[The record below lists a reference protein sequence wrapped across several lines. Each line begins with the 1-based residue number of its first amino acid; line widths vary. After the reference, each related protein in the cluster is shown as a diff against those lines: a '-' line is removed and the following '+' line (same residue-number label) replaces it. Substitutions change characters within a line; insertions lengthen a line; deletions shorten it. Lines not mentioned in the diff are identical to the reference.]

1 MDEIKLGQQQGRGAA
16 AEALLQSELLKEVFS
31 YLETEYLL
39 AWRNTRVAD
48 TNAREKLW
56 QAVHIVNLVKDQLHK
71 YVSDGKIASKDLAN
85 IKYLKR

>member
-16 AEALLQSELLKEVFS
+16 AESLLQSDLLREVFS
-31 YLETEYLL
+31 YLETEYLK
-39 AWRNTRVAD
+39 AWRNTRVVD
-48 TNAREKLW
+48 TEAREKLW
-56 QAVHIVNLVKDQLHK
+56 QAVHIVNLVQDHLKK

>member
-16 AEALLQSELLKEVFS
+16 AESLLQSDLLREVFS
-31 YLETEYLL
+31 YLETEYLN

-48 TNAREKLW
+48 TQAREKLW
-56 QAVHIVNLVKDQLHK
+56 QAVHIVNLVQDHLKK

>member
-48 TNAREKLW
+48 TQAREKLW
-56 QAVHIVNLVKDQLHK
+56 QAVHIVNLVKDQLQK